1 LQAGMMKEEQK
12 GLLISNEIYQLFLEI
27 EPKTRLWILDTLI
40 PSYICTTCGEYLT
53 DCEHEND

>member
-1 LQAGMMKEEQK
+1 MMKEEQK